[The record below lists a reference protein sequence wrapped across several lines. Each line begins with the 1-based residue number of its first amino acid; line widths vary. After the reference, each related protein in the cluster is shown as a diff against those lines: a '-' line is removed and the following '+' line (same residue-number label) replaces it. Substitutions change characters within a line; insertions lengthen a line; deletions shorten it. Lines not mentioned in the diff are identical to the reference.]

1 MPEAIGGMGA
11 PRMDSFFTVSKVAWF
26 VAAPSNALVIVLVLA
41 ALLLLVGARRIG
53 GLLLGLSVLG
63 VLVLGFSPAANYI
76 MSPLEER
83 FPQFHD
89 DGKPV
94 TGVLLLGGAE
104 LPDIG
109 LARGQPAFSEAG
121 ERVLAFV
128 DLSRRYPQ
136 ARLAFIGGSGA
147 LLPAGHGRE
156 AEMMRQ
162 SLGPLGIDPAR
173 MEFEDKSRNTVENAE
188 FAKAL
193 LKPQPGER
201 WLLVTSAFHMP
212 RAMGCF
218 RAVDF
223 PVVAYPV
230 DFRTVGPKGLNGTFS
245 RAASGLDFTDVGV
258 KEWVGLVAYYLG
270 GKTLTLFPGP

>member
-1 MPEAIGGMGA
+1 MERGA
-11 PRMDSFFTVSKVAWF
+11 PMDSFFTLSKTLWF
-26 VAAPSNALVIVLVLA
+26 VAAPSNALVLLLVLA
-41 ALLLLVGARRIG
+41 LVLLLAGARRVAQALLLVATV
-53 GLLLGLSVLG
+53 GLLVF
-63 VLVLGFSPAANYI
+63 GFSPVANHI

-83 FPQFHD
+83 FPPFHE
-89 DGKPV
+89 DGRPV
-94 TGVLLLGGAE
+94 TGVILLGGAE

-121 ERVLAFV
+121 ERVIAFA

-147 LLPAGHGRE
+147 LFADGKGKE
-156 AEMMRQ
+156 AAMMRQ
-162 SLGPLGIDPAR
+162 SLNVLGIAPER
-173 MEFEDKSRNTVENAE
+173 VEFEELSRNTAENAA

-193 LKPQPGER
+193 LKPKPGER

-223 PVVAYPV
+223 PVEAYPV
-230 DFRTVGPKGLNGTFS
+230 DYRTIGPDALNDTFS

-258 KEWVGLVAYYLG
+258 KEWVGLVAYYLS
-270 GKTLTLFPGP
+270 GKTRTLFPAP

>member
-1 MPEAIGGMGA
+1 
-11 PRMDSFFTVSKVAWF
+11 MDSFFTVSKLAWF
-26 VAAPSNALVIVLVLA
+26 VAAPSNALVILLVLA
-41 ALLLLVGARRIG
+41 TLLLLIGCRRWGRSLLALGIL
-53 GLLLGLSVLG
+53 GLLVF
-63 VLVLGFSPAANYI
+63 GFSPAANHI

-89 DGKPV
+89 DGQPV

-121 ERVLAFV
+121 ERVIAFADLA
-128 DLSRRYPQ
+128 RRYPQ

-147 LLPAGHGRE
+147 LLPQGEGRE
-156 AEMMRQ
+156 ADMMRQ
-162 SLGPLGIDPAR
+162 SLSALGIAPAR
-173 MEFEDKSRNTVENAE
+173 VEFEERSRNTAENAE

-223 PVVAYPV
+223 PVTAYPV
-230 DFRTVGPKGLNGTFS
+230 DFRTVGPGDLNDVFS

-270 GKTLTLFPGP
+270 GKTRTLFPGP

>member
-1 MPEAIGGMGA
+1 
-11 PRMDSFFTVSKVAWF
+11 MDSFFTISKLAWF
-26 VAAPSNALVIVLVLA
+26 VAAPSNALAIVLALA
-41 ALLLLVGARRIG
+41 ALALLAGLRRAGGVLLTVGVA
-53 GLLLGLSVLG
+53 G
-63 VLVLGFSPAANYI
+63 VLVFGFSPAANYI

-89 DGKPV
+89 DGKPI

-121 ERVLAFV
+121 ERVIAFADLA
-128 DLSRRYPQ
+128 RRYPE

-147 LLPAGHGRE
+147 LIPDGHGRE

-162 SLGPLGIDPAR
+162 SLGALGIDPAR
-173 MEFEDKSRNTVENAE
+173 VEFEEKSRNTAENAE
-188 FAKAL
+188 FARAL
-193 LKPQPGER
+193 LKPKPGER

-230 DFRTVGPKGLNGTFS
+230 DFRTIGPSELNGLFS

-270 GKTLTLFPGP
+270 GKTRTLFPGP

>member
-1 MPEAIGGMGA
+1 MGA
-11 PRMDSFFTVSKVAWF
+11 WRMDSFFTISKVAWF
-26 VAAPSNALVIVLVLA
+26 VAAPSNALVLLLILA
-41 ALLLLVGARRIG
+41 VLLLVAGARRSG
-53 GLLLGLSVLG
+53 ATLLSVA
-63 VLVLGFSPAANYI
+63 LVGLVVFGFSPAANYI

-89 DGKPV
+89 DGKPI
-94 TGVLLLGGAE
+94 TGILLLGGAE

-121 ERVLAFV
+121 ERVIAFADLA
-128 DLSRRYPQ
+128 RRYPS

-147 LLPAGHGRE
+147 LMPEGRGRE
-156 AEMMRQ
+156 SQMMRQ
-162 SLGPLGIDPAR
+162 SLGVLGIDPAR
-173 MEFEDKSRNTVENAE
+173 VEFEENSRNTAENAA

-223 PVVAYPV
+223 PVVAYPA
-230 DFRTVGPKGLNGTFS
+230 DFRTVGPQALNSPFS

-270 GKTLTLFPGP
+270 GKTNALFPAP

>member
-1 MPEAIGGMGA
+1 
-11 PRMDSFFTVSKVAWF
+11 MDSFFTISKTAWF
-26 VAAPSNALVIVLVLA
+26 VAAPSNALSILLVLA
-41 ALLLLVGARRIG
+41 ALALLAGLRRAGEVLLAVGVA
-53 GLLLGLSVLG
+53 G
-63 VLVLGFSPAANYI
+63 VLVFGFSPAANYI

-89 DGKPV
+89 DGQPI

-121 ERVLAFV
+121 ERVIAFADLA
-128 DLSRRYPQ
+128 RRYPN

-147 LLPAGHGRE
+147 LIPEGHGRE

-162 SLGPLGIDPAR
+162 SLGALGIDPAR
-173 MEFEDKSRNTVENAE
+173 VEFEERSRNTAENAE

-193 LKPQPGER
+193 LKPKPGER

-230 DFRTVGPKGLNGTFS
+230 DFRTIGPSELNGLFS

-270 GKTLTLFPGP
+270 GKTRTVFPGP

>member
-1 MPEAIGGMGA
+1 
-11 PRMDSFFTVSKVAWF
+11 MDSFFTLSKVSWF
-26 VAAPSNALVIVLVLA
+26 VVAPSNALVIVLVLA
-41 ALLLLVGARRIG
+41 VLALLFGLRRSG
-53 GLLLGLSVLG
+53 WTLLGLGVLG
-63 VLVLGFSPAANYI
+63 LLVFGFSPVANHI

-83 FPQFHD
+83 FPQFRD
-89 DGKPV
+89 DGTPI
-94 TGVLLLGGAE
+94 TGILLLGGAE

-121 ERVLAFV
+121 ERVIAFADLA
-128 DLSRRYPQ
+128 RRYPQ

-147 LLPAGHGRE
+147 LLPTGEGRE
-156 AEMMRQ
+156 SEMMRR
-162 SLGPLGIDPAR
+162 SLGVLGIDPAR
-173 MEFEDKSRNTVENAE
+173 MEFEEKSRNTAENAA
-188 FAKAL
+188 FAKEL
-193 LKPQPGER
+193 LKPKPGER

-230 DFRTVGPKGLNGTFS
+230 DFRTVGPDALNAPFS

-270 GKTLTLFPGP
+270 GKTRTLFPGP

>member
-1 MPEAIGGMGA
+1 
-11 PRMDSFFTVSKVAWF
+11 MDSFFTISKTAWF
-26 VAAPSNALVIVLVLA
+26 VAAPSNALAILLVLA
-41 ALLLLVGARRIG
+41 ALALLAGLRRAGGVLLAVGVA
-53 GLLLGLSVLG
+53 G
-63 VLVLGFSPAANYI
+63 VLVFGFSPAANYI

-89 DGKPV
+89 DGQPI

-121 ERVLAFV
+121 ERVIAFADLA
-128 DLSRRYPQ
+128 RRYPN

-147 LLPAGHGRE
+147 LIPEGHGRE

-162 SLGPLGIDPAR
+162 SLGALGIDPAR
-173 MEFEDKSRNTVENAE
+173 VEFEERSRNTAENAE

-193 LKPQPGER
+193 LKPKPGER

-230 DFRTVGPKGLNGTFS
+230 DFRTIGPSELNGLFS

-270 GKTLTLFPGP
+270 GKTRTVFPGP

>member
-1 MPEAIGGMGA
+1 
-11 PRMDSFFTVSKVAWF
+11 MDSFFTLSKTLWF
-26 VAAPSNALVIVLVLA
+26 LAAPSNALVLAVVLSLLLILVGLRRVGRGLLVLA
-41 ALLLLVGARRIG
+41 TLGLLVF
-53 GLLLGLSVLG
+53 
-63 VLVLGFSPAANYI
+63 GFSPVANFI

-89 DGKPV
+89 DGQPI

-121 ERVLAFV
+121 ERVIAFADLA
-128 DLSRRYPQ
+128 RRYPQ
-136 ARLAFIGGSGA
+136 ARLVFVGGSGA
-147 LLPAGHGRE
+147 LFPDGKGKE
-156 AEMMRQ
+156 AAMMRQ
-162 SLGPLGIDPAR
+162 SLSVLGIAPER
-173 MEFEDKSRNTVENAE
+173 VEFEELSRNTAENAA
-188 FAKAL
+188 FAARL
-193 LKPQPGER
+193 VKPKPGER

-218 RAVDF
+218 RAVGF

-230 DFRTVGPKGLNGTFS
+230 DYRTVGPEALEDTFS

-258 KEWVGLVAYYLG
+258 KEWVGLVAYYLS
-270 GKTLTLFPGP
+270 GKTRTLFPAP